1 MLFSKSGR
9 FPSILLLT
17 SARDVRVH
25 ASYTH
30 TRRAFSLLHIL
41 IFDNIQHGTSLPPL
55 RFRSSLRYP
64 FQGGPP
70 PDSFVSALGGNTLRT
85 LGAAAAISL
94 LALASFGSVLV
105 MEVPYTSHDASSVA
119 LEKGTSD
126 IYAWKCPDGKGGYT
140 DEILV
145 MNIPIDAFQ
154 RSMERDIIRSSNVF
168 ESCPVS
174 FIESDYYVQKVAE
187 HISGKVGD
195 ASDLLE
201 AEAVLSFVRSSIC
214 YSYDDRTYG
223 TGDFWAYPVE
233 TLFLHKGD
241 CEDTSVLFCSI
252 ASEMGLDCVLLDYD
266 GHVAAGIRE
275 GDCYLFCETA
285 YDSPHPIGG
294 SHLAIDGEEPDIY
307 RIGDTSV
314 LMFLNHG
321 IAGYRNLIQRL
332 AGA

>member
-1 MLFSKSGR
+1 M
-9 FPSILLLT
+9 
-17 SARDVRVH
+17 
-25 ASYTH
+25 
-30 TRRAFSLLHIL
+30 
-41 IFDNIQHGTSLPPL
+41 
-55 RFRSSLRYP
+55 
-64 FQGGPP
+64 
-70 PDSFVSALGGNTLRT
+70 
-85 LGAAAAISL
+85 GAAAAISL

-105 MEVPYTSHDASSVA
+105 MEVPYTAHDASGAA

-145 MNIPIDAFQ
+145 MNIPVDVFVQ
-154 RSMERDIIRSSNVF
+154 SMERDVIRSSNVF
-168 ESCPVS
+168 EACPVS
-174 FIESDYYVQKVAE
+174 FVESDYYVQKVAE
-187 HISGKVGD
+187 HILSKTGD
-195 ASDLLE
+195 SSDLLK
-201 AEAVLSFVRSSIC
+201 AEAALAFVQSSIR

-223 TGDFWAYPVE
+223 TSDFWAYPIE

-275 GDCYLFCETA
+275 GDCYLFCETT

-307 RIGDTSV
+307 RIGDTSA